1 MSNDPVLFAYTA
13 KRSAKTG
20 RVHYE
25 RIGRAYPHDTGQG
38 LTIIFD
44 AWPLNP
50 GPIILLEL
58 DESDHRSLL
67 ARAQW
72 RARERS
78 SKDRPGR
85 HGRRVQ
91 KV

>member
-20 RVHYE
+20 RINYT

-38 LTIIFD
+38 LTIVFD

-58 DESDHRSLL
+58 DGRDHRHLH
-67 ARAQW
+67 ARAK
-72 RARERS
+72 RLARERS
-78 SKDRPGR
+78 SMGKPRLNGGGD
-85 HGRRVQ
+85 
-91 KV
+91 

>member
-20 RVHYE
+20 RVNHT

-38 LTIIFD
+38 LTIVFD

-50 GPIILLEL
+50 GPIILLER
-58 DESDHRSLL
+58 DESDDCRLL
-67 ARAQW
+67 ARAKWQ
-72 RARERS
+72 ARENAG
-78 SKDRPGR
+78 KDKSAPNGGR
-85 HGRRVQ
+85 D
-91 KV
+91 